1 MVFLASPNGTTIMQ
15 TPEIL
20 EQGHATFKRI
30 YIPTN
35 KERSQSVVPRCV
47 GSLCPW
53 LPTVLIDNGEEVTL
67 LVIEFWVVHQLLA
80 LFKKRSTLR
89 LKLYIDSCSD
99 EKLGYLIRN
108 KMEYS
113 GKMGWWTYGIL
124 VALRRSGM
132 TLRKWRGCPR

>member
-1 MVFLASPNGTTIMQ
+1 MVFLASLNGTTTMQ

-20 EQGHATFKRI
+20 KQGLPPLREY

-53 LPTVLIDNGEEVTL
+53 LQTVLIDNGEEVTL
-67 LVIEFWVVHQLLA
+67 LLTEFWVVHQLLA
-80 LFKKRSTLR
+80 LCKKRSTLR
-89 LKLYIDSCSD
+89 LKLYIDPCSD

-113 GKMGWWTYGIL
+113 GKMG
-124 VALRRSGM
+124 
-132 TLRKWRGCPR
+132 